1 MFKTILKIRATR
13 WVAAFLTFAVTL
25 TFSYNLQYDLTAA
38 QNNQAPQYTIA
49 VVGIENLTDYEL
61 LQKNHGIDVLLA
73 ELGDVE
79 DIKLISQEKVLESL
93 RDLEPNPD
101 VAISVGEAVGA
112 DAVIVG
118 FVSDLSFQG
127 TEQAE
132 LEVGVSMY
140 GVADGNLL
148 SEAVVVGRA
157 TRLGF
162 SGTLEQLAELAI
174 RDGVRNAVGFVFENL
189 TRFGIVTMVRG
200 NEVITNLSARDNVR
214 VGAEV
219 AIIRDN
225 RQIASI
231 EIDDVSLAHSTG
243 KIISQKKGET
253 IRAGDKTRVVFTPVQ
268 MQLTA
273 GVEKVPKKSKL
284 SPILMAVL
292 AIGVIAAVSR
302 GGNKA
307 EGPNPPVGGGVMA
320 SRDGR
325 AVVSYQKQ
333 FFPDYIP
340 APPVNI
346 ETPGGLAECWNTPNI
361 TPLATTAYDFR
372 LSTSPKSPTIPGGGY
387 TITFDLT
394 GISEVQSADKNDLY
408 CATCNTELGT
418 WEYYNA
424 DYNKYQVIG
433 NHYGAACVVNHFTP
447 YVVIIDERIDPL
459 PAPANFMAQCAD
471 GLVTLSWDA
480 ISNSNNTGYKIWNC
494 VSTTGQCSSV
504 KDQITDPDVT
514 TMTYTLS
521 NDVEVCYA
529 VQGISSYPGQDALVS
544 SVECATPSANP
555 DVCTVEII
563 SLISPPDGAKIEDD
577 TPTFVFQ
584 GSGTMDTY
592 MLYVKETEGSEMF
605 MYMSAPITG
614 EGSGSATE
622 TVVTRQRYDVTY
634 SGAVLAPDD
643 RYRWYVEGYQNNQ
656 TTKAM
661 TSSSWYFTFLG
672 DPGTTECCSLSAD
685 TKPDPIIPANNALI
699 KGAQPIL
706 MWVDDPC
713 ATDYIVT
720 VRNESF
726 EQVYQ
731 AIIQDN
737 DILYAGTD
745 LVDYVT
751 YNWEVIA
758 DNGCG
763 DQSYGE
769 PSSFKKMPEES
780 IGVDLPIPQW
790 ASGGGLQPIIGGDGL
805 VSLSWYAEPDP
816 IVVGYAIY
824 RGTDPADLS
833 LIDIVYKDQ
842 LNNYVKPDSDCPIL
856 FSEDNPGYCDI
867 SVTNGERYY
876 YKIASVQ
883 TGDLPGKQSVVQS
896 VQLQLQRPELIGPG
910 NVTAT
915 DVTASTPI
923 FMWFAVAG
931 VDVKYLL
938 SLVDNSTG
946 TEVWRP
952 QETTAT
958 SITYA
963 GPALENGKV
972 YKWYVK
978 ALNSKVQSQD
988 SMPFKF
994 TKKEGAGKPETPVWC
1009 SASTCAGQ
1017 DAYSTEDS
1025 NSSITI
1031 YWKKPTSQNIKE
1043 FYIFRCEGASGI
1055 CSTRIARTGN
1065 YQCGTQAGVV
1075 CYTDA
1080 YLERGMSYIY
1090 NIEAVDSGATQSDP
1104 SETLSIT
1111 LVLKGPTAIFPI
1123 YNQVVY
1129 ETTPTFTWLEEN
1141 GADLYHLQIA
1151 KKSDGFS
1158 NPANYV
1164 WSYQTAGTS
1173 VVFNAGNGAKEP
1185 LMNPPDPNVWGNQ
1198 CCLYSWRVCSSNAGY
1213 PIYTSSCSNTMEFY
1227 KNLKPPVTKSP
1238 DTNEQI
1244 IKDSQNPVLFIWT
1257 KSPGAAGYALRLCK
1271 GQGMVSGCGTLPII
1285 YQADVPG
1292 EDVTQW
1298 PLPDAIGLDICD
1310 KANDPTCSQNGT
1322 YTWEIR
1328 AYDDYG
1334 SVSGDWVN
1342 LVMGTNREVF
1352 FVVGHSAPRLISPE
1366 DGEVIG
1372 PNLGEGIVTD
1382 FYGNPTYAYNIV
1394 FQWTELG
1401 QTEGYILRVES
1412 IEASDDASATGSVR
1426 IVTVFEGEAG
1436 TPVSSNS
1443 LPGFQLAAG
1452 WRYRWNVTTLGTPF
1466 DGGNVREFFT
1476 GLPSPNLIAPVHGKQ
1491 VMLSDC
1497 DGLSSALCLHFDWN
1511 GGEIEDENGI
1521 PREISGIIGAET
1533 YDVEI
1538 LKSGQPYL
1546 CEPNF
1551 TPPPITP
1558 ITNTRNANSFC
1569 DMSTTSVAND
1579 DAFSWRVRARD
1590 ASGITT
1596 QSYPYRGIPGP
1607 WSTYNSFTVLIPAV
1621 VLASPPDNLSDCDPY
1636 NYPEQIQA
1644 YCTIVDCLDMSYY
1657 WSPIPDAYGDSCFRI
1672 EISDTD
1678 DFRNLIKTCNSEDT
1692 ATCNFP
1698 CDLQQCYTA
1707 GANLSD
1713 LIPMTNGVVY
1723 YWRVGASVVPD
1734 VGNCGFSWVYS
1745 DIWEYLKRP
1754 PVPRNLIVTVGI
1766 NDAAL
1771 TWDPPANC
1779 DGSEPALSYPS
1790 VPPTGGGYLLYQETS
1805 LPDPLNPPTR
1815 VIGRMGPNANTAS
1828 IVGLSPDTEYVF
1840 CITVVDASGFENHAG
1855 HISNYVCN
1863 AITTLPEEETP

>member
-38 QNNQAPQYTIA
+38 QNNQTPQYTIA

-200 NEVITNLSARDNVR
+200 NEIVTNLSARDNVR

-225 RQIASI
+225 LQIASI

-243 KIISQKKGET
+243 KIISQKKGEAV
-253 IRAGDKTRVVFTPVQ
+253 RAGDKTRVVFTPVQ

-307 EGPNPPVGGGVMA
+307 AGPNPPVGGGVMA

-346 ETPGGLAECWNTPNI
+346 ETPGGLAACWNTPNI

-418 WEYYNA
+418 WEMHEA
-424 DYNKYQVIG
+424 SYNKYQVIG

-480 ISNSNNTGYKIWNC
+480 ISSSNNTGYKIWNC
-494 VSTTGQCSSV
+494 VSTSGECPSV
-504 KDQITDPDVT
+504 KDQITDPGVT
-514 TMTYTLS
+514 SMTYTLP

-529 VQGISSYPGQDALVS
+529 VQGVSSYPGQDALVS
-544 SVECATPSANP
+544 PVKCATPSANP
-555 DVCTVEII
+555 QVCTVEII

-577 TPTFVFQ
+577 APMFVFQ

-592 MLYVKETEGSEMF
+592 MLYVKETEGDEMF
-605 MYMSAPITG
+605 MFMSAPLTG
-614 EGSGSATE
+614 EGSEAATE
-622 TVVTRQRYDVTY
+622 TTRLRYDVTY
-634 SGAVLAPDD
+634 SGAVLAPDE

-672 DPGTTECCSLSAD
+672 DPGTTECCALSAD

-713 ATDYIVT
+713 ATEYIVT

-726 EQVYQ
+726 EQVC
-731 AIIQDN
+731 QDIVWDN
-737 DILYAGTD
+737 KYLYYGTE

-763 DQSYGE
+763 NQSFGDS
-769 PSSFKKMPEES
+769 SSFKKMPEEPY
-780 IGVDLPIPQW
+780 GVDLPIPQW

-805 VSLSWYAEPDP
+805 VSLSWYAEPDS

-842 LNNYVKPDSDCPIL
+842 LDNYVKPDSDCPIL

-915 DVTASTPI
+915 DVTASIPI

-931 VDVKYLL
+931 VDVSYLL

-978 ALNSKVQSQD
+978 ALNDKVQSQD

-1009 SASTCAGQ
+1009 SAATCAGQ

-1031 YWKKPTSQNIKE
+1031 YWKKPASQNIKE
-1043 FYIFRCEGASGI
+1043 FYIYRCEGASGI
-1055 CSTRIARTGN
+1055 CSSWIARTGN
-1065 YQCGTQAGVV
+1065 YQCGTKVGVV

-1090 NIEAVDSGATQSDP
+1090 NIEAVDSGSTQSDP

-1123 YNQVVY
+1123 YDQVVY
-1129 ETTPTFTWLEEN
+1129 ETTPTFTWLEEA
-1141 GADLYHLQIA
+1141 GADIYYLQITQETDFGA
-1151 KKSDGFS
+1151 ASK
-1158 NPANYV
+1158 YV

-1173 VVFNAGNGAKEP
+1173 VVFNVNNSAREP
-1185 LMNPPDPNVWGNQ
+1185 LKNPPDPSGSGNK
-1198 CCLYSWRVCSSNAGY
+1198 YYWRVCSSNAAY
-1213 PIYTSSCSNTMEFY
+1213 PIYTSSCSNTMQFY
-1227 KNLKPPVTKSP
+1227 KNLKPPETKSP
-1238 DTNEQI
+1238 DSGEQI
-1244 IKDSQNPVLFIWT
+1244 VKDSQNPVLFRWT
-1257 KSPGAAGYALRLCK
+1257 KSSGAVGYTLRLCVR
-1271 GQGMVSGCGTLPII
+1271 QGTGSKCTTLPII
-1285 YQADVPG
+1285 YQTDVSG
-1292 EDVTQW
+1292 EDTIGLT
-1298 PLPDAIGLDICD
+1298 LPDTVDLDICD
-1310 KANDPTCSQNGT
+1310 KATDPTCSQNGA
-1322 YTWEIR
+1322 YIWEIR
-1328 AYDDYG
+1328 AYDAYG
-1334 SVSGDWVN
+1334 SVSGDWENV
-1342 LVMGTNREVF
+1342 NREMF
-1352 FVVGHSAPRLISPE
+1352 YVVGHSAPRLITPA

-1394 FQWTELG
+1394 FQWTQLE

-1412 IEASDDASATGSVR
+1412 IEASDDGTEPPDVAH
-1426 IVTVFEGEAG
+1426 IVTVFEGQAD
-1436 TPVSSNS
+1436 TPVSSNT

-1452 WRYRWNVTTLGTPF
+1452 WRYRWNVSTLGTLF
-1466 DGGNVREFFT
+1466 DESNARYFFT
-1476 GLPSPNLIAPVHGKQ
+1476 GLPVPNLIAPMHGEP
-1491 VMLSDC
+1491 VMMIDNC
-1497 DGLSSALCLHFDWN
+1497 DNQSSSLCLHFDWN
-1511 GGEIEDENGI
+1511 GGVINDENDI
-1521 PREISGIIGAET
+1521 PREISGIIGAES
-1533 YDVEI
+1533 YDIEI
-1538 LKSGQPYL
+1538 LKNGLSFL
-1546 CEPNF
+1546 CTPQFTYDPANPPN
-1551 TPPPITP
+1551 PPITNSR
-1558 ITNTRNANSFC
+1558 NTFC
-1569 DMSTTSVAND
+1569 DMSTTSVANGD
-1579 DAFSWRVRARD
+1579 VFSWRVRARD

-1596 QSYPYRGIPGP
+1596 QSGTGIPGP
-1607 WSTYNSFTVLIPAV
+1607 WSPYNSFTVLIPAV
-1621 VLASPPDNLSDCDPY
+1621 VLATPPDNLNDCDPY
-1636 NYPEQIQA
+1636 NYPDEIQA

-1657 WSPIPDAYGDSCFRI
+1657 WSPITYAAGKSCYRI
-1672 EISDTD
+1672 EISDTN
-1678 DFRNLIKTCNSEDT
+1678 DFRNLIWADNTENPIN
-1692 ATCNFP
+1692 NFP
-1698 CDLQQCYTA
+1698 CELLQCYTA
-1707 GANLSD
+1707 GSD
-1713 LIPMTNGVVY
+1713 IAELIPMTNGVVY
-1723 YWRVGASVVPD
+1723 YWRVGASVVPTGG
-1734 VGNCGFSWVYS
+1734 GNCGFTWVYS
-1745 DIWEYLKRP
+1745 DIWEYFKRP
-1754 PVPRNLIVTVGI
+1754 PVPRNLNVTVGI

-1779 DGSEPALSYPS
+1779 DGTEPALSYPS
-1790 VPPTGGGYLLYQETS
+1790 VPPTGGGYLLYQESS
-1805 LPDPLNPPTR
+1805 LPDYLNPPTH
-1815 VIGRMGPNANTAS
+1815 VIGRMGPDADTAS
-1828 IVGLSPDTEYVF
+1828 IVGLSPDTEYF
-1840 CITVVDASGFENHAG
+1840 ICLTVVDASGFENHAG
-1855 HISNYVCN
+1855 HVSNYVCVS
-1863 AITTLPEEETP
+1863 ITTLPEEETP